1 MSTHSL
7 RKKLLRS
14 RPQASQGQR
23 TLRKIRKY
31 APWVAAICVGA
42 YLPPKVMS
50 SVWRFDADGAWGNAA
65 NWNTGSGP
73 VPNNNNEIAD
83 FSLNFTADRT
93 ISLVGALSGVFTGPA
108 I

>member
-14 RPQASQGQR
+14 RPQATKGQR
-23 TLRKIRKY
+23 TLRKLRKY

-50 SVWRFDADGAWGNAA
+50 SIWLWKP
-65 NWNTGSGP
+65 T
-73 VPNNNNEIAD
+73 
-83 FSLNFTADRT
+83 RT
-93 ISLVGALSGVFTGPA
+93 VLE
-108 I
+108 